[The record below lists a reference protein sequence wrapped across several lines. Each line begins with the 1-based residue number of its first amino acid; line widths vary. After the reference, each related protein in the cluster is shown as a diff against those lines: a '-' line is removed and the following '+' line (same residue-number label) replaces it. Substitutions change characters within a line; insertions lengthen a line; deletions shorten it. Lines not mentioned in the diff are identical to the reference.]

1 MVQYRQGIENGAMTI
16 GEVAKQ
22 AGLRASA
29 IRYYEK
35 AGLLPKQC
43 SNAPRI
49 VDSRSM
55 KYRSFSMTRGVRRSA
70 GSGSHPGRSRL
81 RTNAKTSGTSF
92 SVAGEIFS
100 PTRGSS
106 NAPAPD

>member
-1 MVQYRQGIENGAMTI
+1 
-16 GEVAKQ
+16 
-22 AGLRASA
+22 
-29 IRYYEK
+29 
-35 AGLLPKQC
+35 
-43 SNAPRI
+43 
-49 VDSRSM
+49 
-55 KYRSFSMTRGVRRSA
+55 
-70 GSGSHPGRSRL
+70 L